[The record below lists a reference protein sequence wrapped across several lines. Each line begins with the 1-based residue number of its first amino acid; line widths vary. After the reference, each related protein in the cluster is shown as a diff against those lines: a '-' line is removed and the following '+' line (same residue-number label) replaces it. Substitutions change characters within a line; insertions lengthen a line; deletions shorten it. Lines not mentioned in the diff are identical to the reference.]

1 MLESYFVLCYVLWRN
16 SCTTVEMLTATFSEK
31 LTFVANSIPDS
42 KERHQ
47 KSVPKISAKLAT
59 FQSIVQV
66 IFWLCFFY
74 CTPSFQHFC
83 CVMRC
88 EQSFFKVRLILSDFY
103 DVAMFNKKKT
113 ETLCSLSPRRTS
125 HNSWIAEWFNGRH
138 ALAVQQE
145 KKSQKQICKIVIS
158 SPLHDLHFRNFIE

>member
-1 MLESYFVLCYVLWRN
+1 MLPILYRIAKRDTKKCAKNQCKTRYF
-16 SCTTVEMLTATFSEK
+16 
-31 LTFVANSIPDS
+31 SIDS
-42 KERHQ
+42 SSHF
-47 KSVPKISAKLAT
+47 LA
-59 FQSIVQV
+59 
-66 IFWLCFFY
+66 LLFY